1 MSKHYKVTYTP
12 QALQDITELYEY
24 ICFILRAP
32 KAAENQ
38 SSRIR
43 RIIRSLDTMP
53 MRHSLVPWEPWYSMG
68 IRKVSIDN
76 YMAFYCV
83 DKEKGVVTVIRI
95 FYSGR
100 NIKDIIKNTSNSL

>member
-1 MSKHYKVTYTP
+1 MSNHYKVTYTP
-12 QALQDITELYEY
+12 QALQDLTELYEY
-24 ICFILRAP
+24 ICFILRTP

-43 RIIRSLDTMP
+43 RIIRSLDIMP

-68 IRKVSIDN
+68 IRKVSIDS